1 MSKSHG
7 AHGPHEA
14 VKQAVLPE
22 SGKPPS
28 RLQVVILWLTAI
40 SLFWVVMTP
49 ITYFVG
55 RAYHD
60 GWYDEL
66 GLDGSLFPLDTASM
80 LTQGFEVAG
89 DGMAKFSAASL
100 QALAHHWIF
109 LSLFLLA
116 MGSTWGACK
125 WLEHRVDERRAS
137 KPKKP
142 AQDQRVRQRSLR
154 FHTTNAILTML
165 IALFVFYE
173 VVFGFPLTAALLT
186 QPFYQ
191 LGRDEAKAFAD
202 KGFDRSPM
210 VTIKSSSGDVQ
221 RREIGCGPA
230 YCALWGDG
238 HASQAP
244 IASVGWADAP
254 PLAKRSDK

>member
-1 MSKSHG
+1 MSKSE
-7 AHGPHEA
+7 GPHDA
-14 VKQAVLPE
+14 VKQAATPE
-22 SGKPPS
+22 PGKPPS
-28 RLQVVILWLTAI
+28 RLQSAIQLFTAL
-40 SLFWVVMTP
+40 SLFFVVMTP
-49 ITYFVG
+49 ITYFIG

-89 DGMAKFSAASL
+89 DGFGKLAVASF
-100 QALAHHWIF
+100 QAVASHSLVL
-109 LSLFLLA
+109 LSFVLIAGL
-116 MGSTWGACK
+116 TIGALK
-125 WLEHRVDERRAS
+125 WMQQRSDERRAS

-142 AQDQRVRQRSLR
+142 TQDQQAKQRSFR
-154 FHTTNAILTML
+154 FHTTNAILTVL
-165 IALFVFYE
+165 LVFFAFYE
-173 VVFGFPLTAALLT
+173 VVFGFSLGVAILT
-186 QPFYQ
+186 QPFYL
-191 LGRDEAKAFAD
+191 LGKDEAKQFAD
-202 KGFDRSPM
+202 KGFNLSPM
-210 VTIKSSSGDVQ
+210 VTAKSPTGDVP

-254 PLAKRSDK
+254 PPKNLPAPGKH

>member
-1 MSKSHG
+1 MSKSE
-7 AHGPHEA
+7 GPHEA
-14 VKQAVLPE
+14 AKQAVLAEPP
-22 SGKPPS
+22 GKPPS
-28 RLQVVILWLTAI
+28 RLQVAILWLTAI

-80 LTQGFEVAG
+80 LTQGFVVAEDGFTRLEVA
-89 DGMAKFSAASL
+89 SL
-100 QALAHHWIF
+100 HALVAHF
-109 LSLFLLA
+109 FLLLSVA
-116 MGSTWGACK
+116 VTAALTWAICK
-125 WLEHRVDERRAS
+125 WMQHRLEAQGVN

-142 AQDQRVRQRSLR
+142 AQDQHVRQRSLR
-154 FHTTNAILTML
+154 YLMTN
-165 IALFVFYE
+165 
-173 VVFGFPLTAALLT
+173 ALLT
-186 QPFYQ
+186 ALLVVLFFYQVVSILSLAGALIIQPFYQ
-191 LGRDEAKAFAD
+191 LGKYEAKQIATRDFNL
-202 KGFDRSPM
+202 SPM
-210 VTIKSSSGDVQ
+210 VTVKSPTGDVK

-244 IASVGWADAP
+244 IASVGWADALP
-254 PLAKRSDK
+254 PAK